1 MQLIRMRK
9 LVSKSSFCW
18 YRQKSELSD
27 LRFLAHDTVDNMRH
41 DLLDGILVGV
51 AEDQVL
57 IIGISDYSFG
67 LAHEFVG
74 GVHVGYP

>member
-1 MQLIRMRK
+1 M
-9 LVSKSSFCW
+9 
-18 YRQKSELSD
+18 
-27 LRFLAHDTVDNMRH
+27 RFLAHDTVDNIGH

-51 AEDQVL
+51 VEDQVL